1 MANGSASNSKFKKKM
16 VIKKIHH
23 QWVKTLGRVAGVEGS
38 AELRNKVVNSD
49 SENQVTGKEVI
60 RSVDLNR
67 YAS

>member
-1 MANGSASNSKFKKKM
+1 M